1 MDFPAPALPVMNRC
15 LELLL
20 INSKALANC
29 GFISI
34 CCGMAFPVVK
44 FENDD
49 SIIIGLNK

>member
-1 MDFPAPALPVMNRC
+1 MPQQIEINPQFAKA
-15 LELLL
+15 LEL
-20 INSKALANC
+20 I